1 MNLDGVSRFV
11 WSGIK
16 TIKKNAPVIEAIL
29 GTAFVVGG
37 ATALILSAEEIA
49 EVNRKVKEASNEIKE
64 VDKDEAGWSEMDETR
79 SHYIFRTVKECSVGY
94 AKSAGIGLGIT
105 GIGLIF
111 TGMSTVEF
119 TRQVEAATVMA
130 AGWYTT
136 LQQYRQRVVED
147 QGVEKDFEYFTGY
160 GTKRTVQLK
169 KDGTTVTTVSPIKV
183 DESVC
188 NIPFSFS
195 FTERSN
201 PNWTASPDAN
211 LNLIYGCVAAIN
223 RRLDKRGF
231 VEFNRMCE
239 IFEARESVLGV
250 SGGARRDWP
259 DGTVNHKI
267 RVNPM
272 GIQDM
277 LDGVSPDGL
286 IILEYDDGTPLDFD
300 IFSDPEL
307 IGLHLV

>member
-1 MNLDGVSRFV
+1 MNFDRVSRFV
-11 WSGIK
+11 WSGVK
-16 TIKKNAPVIEAIL
+16 TIKRNAPVIEAIL

-49 EVNRKVKEASNEIKE
+49 EVNRKVKEAAEEIKE
-64 VDKDEAGWSEMDETR
+64 IDKDAAGWSEMGETKA
-79 SHYIFRTVKECSVGY
+79 HYIFKTVKECSVGY
-94 AKSAGIGLGIT
+94 AKSAGVGIGIT

-111 TGMSTVEF
+111 NGMSTVEF
-119 TRQVEAATVMA
+119 TKQVEAATVAA
-130 AGWYTT
+130 AGIYTSFN
-136 LQQYRQRVVED
+136 QYRQRVVAD
-147 QGVEKDFEYFTGY
+147 QGSEKDFEYFTGC
-160 GTKRTVQLK
+160 GIKRTVQLK
-169 KDGTTVTTVSPIKV
+169 KDGTTITTVSPIK
-183 DESVC
+183 DNESIC
-188 NIPFSFS
+188 YIPFSFS

-239 IFEARESVLGV
+239 IFEARESLLGV

-259 DGTVNHKI
+259 DGTINHKV
-267 RVNPM
+267 RVNPI

-277 LDGVSPDGL
+277 IDGISPDGL

-300 IFSDPEL
+300 IFSDLEL
-307 IGLHLV
+307 IGLHLQ